1 MIDVKYHSLML
12 YGTPHLKAADRQVLD
27 QIDSLRDELR
37 HAVQQVPTK
46 WTQDLRKA
54 LTASAIAASNTIEG
68 YRVDA
73 KDVAD
78 LMDGERDAVDASE
91 ENKAETLAYQQAM
104 TYIQSLHDAS
114 DFRYSKELLN
124 ALHWMLQG
132 HHHPLRKAGQWRRTA
147 IRITAPGDEL
157 ATDYEGPDVELLPAL
172 TGELVDWVNEGDL
185 DAHVLVRAAM
195 AHLNLVKIHPWSDGN
210 GRMSRSLQTL
220 VIARGGVLA
229 PEFSSIEE
237 WLGMPGNTWEY
248 YKVLREVGGPVYS
261 PERDTG
267 PWIRFNLLAYHQQ
280 TQRVQRRVERS
291 NECWMQ
297 LMDAADGL
305 GITERQITALHEV
318 AMVGRV
324 RRSRYERAEALNTQQ
339 ATRDLQALTKAGVLT
354 AVGQTKGRH
363 YIAGPRFPEN
373 VLATARRT
381 HTITDP
387 YNP

>member
-1 MIDVKYHSLML
+1 ML
-12 YGTPHLKAADRQVLD
+12 YVTPRLEPVDLRVLEQVDAMRD
-27 QIDSLRDELR
+27 QLR
-37 HAVQQVPTK
+37 HAVQQAPMK
-46 WTQDLRKA
+46 WTLDLRKA

-78 LMDGERDAVDASE
+78 LMDGEREVDASD

-104 TYIQSLHDAS
+104 TYIQSLHDVT
-114 DFRYSKELLN
+114 DFRYGKELLN

-132 HHHPLRKAGQWRRTA
+132 HHHPLKRAGQWRRTP

-157 ATDYEGPDVELLPAL
+157 ATDYEGPDQELVPGLM
-172 TGELVDWVNEGDL
+172 GELVDWLNEGDL
-185 DAHVLVRAAM
+185 DDHVLIRAAM

-220 VIARGGVLA
+220 LIARGQILA

-237 WLGMPGNTWEY
+237 WLGMPGNTWDY
-248 YKVLREVGGPVYS
+248 YKVLREVGGPVWS
-261 PERDTG
+261 PERDTL
-267 PWIRFNLLAYHQQ
+267 PWIKFNLLAYHQQ
-280 TQRVQRRVERS
+280 AQRVQYRVGRS

-297 LMDAADGL
+297 LMEAAEAHD
-305 GITERQITALHEV
+305 ITERQVTALHEV

-324 RRSRYERAEALNTQQ
+324 RRSRYERAEAINTQQ
-339 ATRDLQALTKAGVLT
+339 ATRDLQALTKTGVLT

-363 YIAGPRFPEN
+363 YIAGPRFPQT
-373 VLATARRT
+373 VLETAKRPHR
-381 HTITDP
+381 ILNP
-387 YNP
+387 YTE

>member
-1 MIDVKYHSLML
+1 ML
-12 YGTPHLKAADRQVLD
+12 YSTPRLGSDDQLVLE
-27 QIDSLRDELR
+27 QIDSLRERLR
-37 HAVQQVPTK
+37 DAVQQVPMK
-46 WTQDLRKA
+46 WTLDLRKA

-68 YRVDA
+68 YQVDA

-78 LMDGERDAVDASE
+78 LMDGEREVDASD

-104 TYIQSLHDAS
+104 TYIQSLHDVT
-114 DFRYSKELLN
+114 DFQYSKELLN

-132 HHHPLRKAGQWRRTA
+132 HHHPLRTAGQWRKTS

-157 ATDYEGPDVELLPAL
+157 ATDYDGPDQ
-172 TGELVDWVNEGDL
+172 ELVPTLMTELVCWLNDGDL
-185 DAHVLVRAAM
+185 DEHVLIRAAM

-220 VIARGGVLA
+220 LIARGGVLA

-261 PERDTG
+261 PGRDTL
-267 PWIRFNLLAYHQQ
+267 PWIKFSLLAYHQQ
-280 TQRVQRRVERS
+280 AQRVQHRVNRS
-291 NECWMQ
+291 NDCWMQ
-297 LMDAADGL
+297 LMDHAQTH
-305 GITERQITALHEV
+305 GISERQVTALHEV

-324 RRSRYERAEALNTQQ
+324 RRSRYERAEAINTQQ

-363 YIAGPRFPEN
+363 YTAGPQFPQN
-373 VLATARRT
+373 VLSTARRP
-381 HTITDP
+381 HTITNP
-387 YNP
+387 YAV

>member
-1 MIDVKYHSLML
+1 ML
-12 YGTPHLKAADRQVLD
+12 YQTPRLDTDDRRVLEE
-27 QIDSLRDELR
+27 IDSLRDQLR

-68 YRVDA
+68 YQVDA

-104 TYIQSLHDAS
+104 TYIQSLHDAA
-114 DFRYSKELLN
+114 DFSYSKELLN

-132 HHHPLRKAGQWRRTA
+132 HHHPLRLAGRWRRTA

-157 ATDYEGPDVELLPAL
+157 ATDYEGPDVDLLPSL
-172 TGELVDWVNEGDL
+172 MGELVDWLNGGDL

-291 NECWMQ
+291 NNCWMQ
-297 LMDAADGL
+297 LMEAADTFRV
-305 GITERQITALHEV
+305 TERQITALHEV

-324 RRSRYERAEALNTQQ
+324 RRSRYEKAEAINTQQ
-339 ATRDLQALTKAGVLT
+339 ATRDLQALTKAGLLT

-363 YIAGPRFPEN
+363 YVAGPRFPEN
-373 VLATARRT
+373 VLAAARRP
-381 HTITDP
+381 HIITNP
-387 YNP
+387 YAP

>member
-1 MIDVKYHSLML
+1 ML
-12 YGTPHLKAADRQVLD
+12 YQTPRLEPVDHQVLD
-27 QIDSLRDELR
+27 QINAMRDQLR
-37 HAVQQVPTK
+37 HAVQRAPMK
-46 WTQDLRKA
+46 WTLDLRKA

-73 KDVAD
+73 RDVAD
-78 LMDGERDAVDASE
+78 LMDGEREVEASD

-104 TYIQSLHDAS
+104 TYIQSLHDAA

-132 HHHPLRKAGQWRRTA
+132 HHHPLRTAGQWRRTA

-157 ATDYEGPDVELLPAL
+157 ATDYEGPDQDLVPGLM
-172 TGELVDWVNEGDL
+172 GEFVDWLNEGDL
-185 DAHVLVRAAM
+185 DSHVLIRAAM
-195 AHLNLVKIHPWSDGN
+195 AHLNLVEVHPWSDGN

-248 YKVLREVGGPVYS
+248 YKVLREVGGPAWS
-261 PERDTG
+261 PRRETL
-267 PWIRFNLLAYHQQ
+267 PWIKFNLLAYHQQ
-280 TQRVQRRVERS
+280 TQRVQRRVDRS
-291 NECWMQ
+291 NDVWMQ
-297 LMDAADGL
+297 LMDAAGTL
-305 GITERQITALHEV
+305 GGTERQLTALHEV

-339 ATRDLQALTKAGVLT
+339 ATRDLQALTKAGLLT

-363 YIAGPRFPEN
+363 YVAGPRFPQN
-373 VLATARRT
+373 VLDTAHRH
-381 HTITDP
+381 HTIVNP
-387 YNP
+387 YV

>member
-1 MIDVKYHSLML
+1 ML
-12 YGTPHLKAADRQVLD
+12 YATPHLEPVDLQVLEQVDTMRD
-27 QIDSLRDELR
+27 QLR
-37 HAVQQVPTK
+37 HAVQQAPRK
-46 WTQDLRKA
+46 WTLDLRKA

-78 LMDGERDAVDASE
+78 LMDGEREVEASD

-104 TYIQSLHDAS
+104 TYIQSLHDVA
-114 DFRYSKELLN
+114 DFRYGKELLN

-132 HHHPLRKAGQWRRTA
+132 HHHPLRTAGQWRKTA

-157 ATDYEGPDVELLPAL
+157 ATDYEGPDQELVPGLM
-172 TGELVDWVNEGDL
+172 GELVDWLNEGDL
-185 DAHVLVRAAM
+185 DDHVLIRAAM

-220 VIARGGVLA
+220 LIARGGVLA

-237 WLGMPGNTWEY
+237 WLGMPGNTWDY
-248 YKVLREVGGPVYS
+248 YKVLREVGGPVWS
-261 PERDTG
+261 PERDTL

-280 TQRVQRRVERS
+280 AQRVRHRVARS
-291 NECWMQ
+291 NECWVR
-297 LMDAADGL
+297 LTEAAETDGV
-305 GITERQITALHEV
+305 TERQVTALHEV

-324 RRSRYERAEALNTQQ
+324 RRSRYERAEAINTQQ
-339 ATRDLQALTKAGVLT
+339 ATRDLQTLTKAGVLT

-363 YIAGPRFPEN
+363 YVPGPRFPQN
-373 VLATARRT
+373 VLEIAKRPHR
-381 HTITDP
+381 IVNP
-387 YNP
+387 YIE